1 MMVCLLRH
9 IDAYDDVL
17 RAHDGVWGG
26 GRTGQTHD
34 GVSIDTIVTC
44 TMVCVGG
51 DAQDKHTMVFVDT
64 IVTCTMVCLLT
75 LSCMMVCL
83 LCLLVVCLHCIGW
96 G

>member
-34 GVSIDTIVTC
+34 GVFVDTIVTC

-51 DAQDKHTMVFVDT
+51 DAQDKH
-64 IVTCTMVCLLT
+64 TMVCLLT

>member
-17 RAHDGVWGG
+17 RAHDGVCGG

-34 GVSIDTIVTC
+34 GVSID
-44 TMVCVGG
+44 
-51 DAQDKHTMVFVDT
+51 A